1 MLSGQ
6 DRSHETHMR
15 LCQSPAIYC
24 NNRWDSLRLQSYQSI
39 PAGLYCNILKYFAG
53 TYDSESSMRH
63 MRHKQPFG
71 GQPDHRSL
79 VIGDEK
85 LCQNLDSRKATHV
98 IYEIGAATL
107 SISKSN
113 SNFLIIYRAT
123 YHDVYFLNRR
133 SNLFFCSSM
142 NFTSTRDHLCSFK
155 LCL

>member
-1 MLSGQ
+1 MSSGQ
-6 DRSHETHMR
+6 YRSHETHMR
-15 LCQSPAIYC
+15 ICQYPAIYC
-24 NNRWDSLRLQSYQSI
+24 NNLWDSLRLQSYQSI

-53 TYDSESSMRH
+53 AYDSETNLRQV
-63 MRHKQPFG
+63 RHKNPFG
-71 GQPDHRSL
+71 GSADHRLSI
-79 VIGDEK
+79 IGDEK
-85 LCQNLDSRKATHV
+85 LSQNLDSLKATHV
-98 IYEIGAATL
+98 IYEIGAAAL